1 MSDRRIDAFFYGLFM
16 DSEVLKKFEV
26 EIVNPRKAYADDF
39 ALSTGNRATLVATIG
54 ARAYGMV
61 FSVTHAE
68 LKKLYCGVGLED
80 YCPEA
85 IFVNLMGEK
94 SLPAICYSLLTAPLP
109 DEANFEYAEQL
120 RITLKKLKFP
130 PDYIASVE

>member
-1 MSDRRIDAFFYGLFM
+1 
-16 DSEVLKKFEV
+16 
-26 EIVNPRKAYADDF
+26 
-39 ALSTGNRATLVATIG
+39 
-54 ARAYGMV
+54 MV

-120 RITLKKLKFP
+120 RITPQNSNFHQTILHRLSER
-130 PDYIASVE
+130 YIAETG